1 MTHHPGY
8 TIPLFAFRQALLAIK
23 PFADPKADDYDIVR
37 LHPAD
42 TMHIYATD
50 QFAAALAEV
59 PITERDTDVADPIDI
74 AVGDVE
80 KVLAVFKMPTDKDQ
94 WGNAAV
100 RISPAR
106 SDEVTIVDASGLFEG
121 QSLTLPA
128 HQATVPDVRRMV
140 NAWLRELEYREAGHW
155 GASQRFLG
163 QLNAASKT
171 FGEPAYLHQREH
183 RPTPWWVATIGDS
196 FIAGAMPVKPD
207 MYAETDTPMP
217 VHTHRQWRNKLA
229 GVGPMDA
236 PQFTTSSTTWT
247 LDEAG
252 VRRLHV
258 IADALGGTEPEED
271 D

>member
-1 MTHHPGY
+1 MIHGY
-8 TIPLFAFRQALLAIK
+8 TIPLFALRQALQAVK
-23 PFADPKADDYDIVR
+23 PFADAKDDELGYVR
-37 LHPAD
+37 LHP
-42 TMHIYATD
+42 TTTLTVYATD
-50 QFAAALAEV
+50 RFAAALADV
-59 PITERDTDVADPIDI
+59 PITERDTDLAEPLDL
-74 AVGDVE
+74 AVGDVD
-80 KVLAVFKMPTDKDQ
+80 KVLAVFKMPGDKDQ

-100 RISPAR
+100 QISPAR
-106 SDEVTIVDASGLFEG
+106 SDDVTIVDASGLFEG

-155 GASQRFLG
+155 GASQRFLM

-207 MYAETDTPMP
+207 MFGETDTPLP

-229 GVGPMDA
+229 GVGPWEEPRFA
-236 PQFTTSSTTWT
+236 TSTPTTVT

-252 VRRLHV
+252 VRRLRV
-258 IADALGGTEPEED
+258 IADALGDTEPEED